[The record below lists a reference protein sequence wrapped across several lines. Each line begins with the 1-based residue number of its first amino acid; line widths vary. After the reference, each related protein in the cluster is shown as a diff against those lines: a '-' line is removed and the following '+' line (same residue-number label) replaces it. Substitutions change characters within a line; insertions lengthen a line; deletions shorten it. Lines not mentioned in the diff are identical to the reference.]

1 MKEEMGVLANRGLL
15 GFPQPLFPQERA
27 PQSHSQP
34 NLFLPRMEKGATGHS
49 SPPGGGDQVA
59 VLLGSLTPLRSV
71 PTFIIGPKETITD
84 SHSIMFSCFKPFQ
97 GSQVLNPQPGIEAP
111 PVSGLQPLA
120 PSAQAPLPFWQR
132 DLSLLQACAR
142 LCSLLSTPAPPLPP
156 DPLLLAFIKSSPYSQ
171 TRLLCSLLL
180 YS

>member
-1 MKEEMGVLANRGLL
+1 MSSPIVASWGFLSHYFPRRGHLKVIQSAKLVLAQNG
-15 GFPQPLFPQERA
+15 ER
-27 PQSHSQP
+27 
-34 NLFLPRMEKGATGHS
+34 ATGHP

-71 PTFIIGPKETITD
+71 PTFIIGPKEMITD

-120 PSAQAPLPFWQR
+120 PSAQAPLPFWQP
-132 DLSLLQACAR
+132 DLSLLQAFAR